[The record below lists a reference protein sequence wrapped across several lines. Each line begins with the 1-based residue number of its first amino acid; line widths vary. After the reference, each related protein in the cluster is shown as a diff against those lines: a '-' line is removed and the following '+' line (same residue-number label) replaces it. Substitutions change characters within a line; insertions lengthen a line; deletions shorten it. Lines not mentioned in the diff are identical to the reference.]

1 MMIEIVVTNRTK
13 STFYLPYLPKVR
25 GIEASA
31 KSFSASALREWPLT
45 MVQRSDRIHRLKL
58 EMDEKY
64 CSHQNTFHAVNVL
77 TAATAAPLLFNGSV
91 LSL

>member
-58 EMDEKY
+58 ETDEKY